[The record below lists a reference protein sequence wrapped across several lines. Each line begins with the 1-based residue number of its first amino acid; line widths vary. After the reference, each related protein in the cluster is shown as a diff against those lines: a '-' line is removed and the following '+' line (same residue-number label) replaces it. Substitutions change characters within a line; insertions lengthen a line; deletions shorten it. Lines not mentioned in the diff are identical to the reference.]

1 MKKGTI
7 IALIVASVLILAGG
21 TILTL
26 GLSFA
31 DSLGQSDVTTVTQST
46 HTIPESFDSI
56 LIDTEDCNV
65 DFVLLEGVSDPYVV
79 IQERE
84 RTNHSI
90 LVENGTLKIQMTDNR
105 SWRDFIGVNWE
116 QMSITL
122 YLPQVQYA
130 SVRVT
135 TATGHIQIQEAFQ
148 IQEARLHSD
157 TGKIVCSAEVTD
169 NLGCFT
175 ATGSIT
181 VQGTTA
187 GITTLDSNT
196 GRIHVSNATGTEF
209 HLENDTGR
217 TELENISCALL
228 TSESETGDVTLRNVL
243 VEEHL
248 QVSTDTGDVLIENS
262 DTGSANIETDTGDVT
277 GHFLSPKYFVTETD
291 TGNIVVPQSREG
303 GECLVTTDTGDIT
316 FY

>member
-7 IALIVASVLILAGG
+7 IALIVAGVLILAGG
-21 TILTL
+21 IVLTL

-31 DSLGQSDVTTVTQST
+31 GSSEQRDVTTVTQSE

-65 DFVLLEGVSDPYVV
+65 DFVLLDGTAEPHVV

-84 RTNHSI
+84 RTGHSVF
-90 LVENGTLKIQMTDNR
+90 VEDGTLKIKMTDNR
-105 SWRDFIGVNWE
+105 SWSDFIGVNWE
-116 QMSITL
+116 SMAMTV
-122 YLPQVQYA
+122 YLPQKQYQ
-130 SVRVT
+130 SVRIT
-135 TATGHIQIQEAFQ
+135 TATGHIQIPEGFR

-181 VQGTTA
+181 VQGA
-187 GITTLDSNT
+187 APVITTLESNT
-196 GRIHVSNATGTEF
+196 GKIHVSAVTGTEL

-217 TELENISCALL
+217 TKLENVSCTLL
-228 TSESETGDVTLRNVL
+228 TSESETGDVTLQNVL
-243 VEEHL
+243 VDDYL
-248 QVSTDTGDVLIENS
+248 QVFTDTGDVLIQNS
-262 DTGSANIETDTGDVT
+262 DAGAVNIETDTGDVS
-277 GHFLSPKYFVTETD
+277 GHFLTSKWFQVYSD
-291 TGNIVVPQSREG
+291 TGDIDVPRTRDG
-303 GECLVTTDTGDIT
+303 GECRIETDTGDIE
-316 FY
+316 FS